1 MGFGDNKQS
10 EPSQS
15 EIKITP
21 IEDLM
26 REHGI
31 LKRLLLIYGD
41 AEKRLCGYKPFQPSI
56 VYPVILQSASIAR
69 QFIENYHQKLEE
81 HYIFP
86 RFIQEQIYVNLV
98 CSLQEQHA
106 AATKLTTLILQAA
119 NQRDPYMQGR
129 QYIAHLLSLYK
140 QMYEPHEAR
149 EDTVLFPAFRKLVT
163 PREFK
168 KLGEKFEEI
177 EETMFGKDGF
187 QTILRQVEQLEK
199 ALGIYELSQYTPHF
213 TGKHLHL

>member
-1 MGFGDNKQS
+1 M
-10 EPSQS
+10 
-15 EIKITP
+15 
-21 IEDLM
+21 
-26 REHGI
+26 
-31 LKRLLLIYGD
+31 
-41 AEKRLCGYKPFQPSI
+41 
-56 VYPVILQSASIAR
+56 
-69 QFIENYHQKLEE
+69 EE

-98 CSLQEQHA
+98 CTLQEQHA
-106 AATKLTTLILQAA
+106 AATKLTTLILQVA
-119 NQRDPYMQGR
+119 NQGDPYMQGR
-129 QYIAHLLSLYK
+129 QYMAHLLSLYK

-149 EDTVLFPAFRKLVT
+149 EDTVLFPAFQKLVT
-163 PREFK
+163 PREFE

-213 TGKHLHL
+213 TGKHLHP